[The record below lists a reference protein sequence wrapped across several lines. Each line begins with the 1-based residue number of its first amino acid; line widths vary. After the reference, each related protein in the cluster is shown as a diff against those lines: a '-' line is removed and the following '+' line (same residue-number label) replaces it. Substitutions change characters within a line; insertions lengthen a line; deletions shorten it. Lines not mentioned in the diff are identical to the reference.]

1 MSHSPART
9 FNRRTFAKGVG
20 WAAPAVVA
28 SAAVPAYAASIC
40 EVRTAPS
47 FRQAGAWT
55 FRNPESGV
63 LKAPASNQPANKF
76 GKQYWISNT
85 TALGTTPAVI
95 KISAGFEASAGG
107 GAILNTAC
115 SYRVYMHVAAFETSA
130 ASGEYRGN
138 PKLSLILRDPKGR
151 TINGKVLRYT
161 TDPNGVQGYT
171 TVPLGQEIKTVEW
184 NLKAIPGVYSF
195 EAVYDIPAE
204 GVEARRIQNRGLAFT
219 PPTFEPQ

>member
-1 MSHSPART
+1 M
-9 FNRRTFAKGVG
+9 
-20 WAAPAVVA
+20 
-28 SAAVPAYAASIC
+28 
-40 EVRTAPS
+40 
-47 FRQAGAWT
+47 
-55 FRNPESGV
+55 
-63 LKAPASNQPANKF
+63 KAPASNQPTTKF

-138 PKLSLILRDPKGR
+138 PKLSLTLRDPKGR
-151 TINGKVLRYT
+151 TINGKILRYT

-184 NLKAIPGVYSF
+184 TLKAIPGVYSF